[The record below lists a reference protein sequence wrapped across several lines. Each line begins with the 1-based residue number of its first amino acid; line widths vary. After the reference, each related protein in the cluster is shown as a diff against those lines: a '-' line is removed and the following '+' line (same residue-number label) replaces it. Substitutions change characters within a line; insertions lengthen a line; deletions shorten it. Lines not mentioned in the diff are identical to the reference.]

1 MFGGLHSCFAFF
13 CLFVFL
19 FLHGKNN
26 AILARQT
33 LKWHIVSLPVAF
45 PASGDPSSPLASRRL
60 CKMGKGQ
67 EKLNKERGFY
77 AFALGQFVCLF
88 VVC

>member
-1 MFGGLHSCFAFF
+1 MQ
-13 CLFVFL
+13 FL
-19 FLHGKNN
+19 
-26 AILARQT
+26 QM

-77 AFALGQFVCLF
+77 AFAFGQFVCLLF
-88 VVC
+88 VFQYKSSDRKDRFGMVSVCCFNLFCW

>member
-1 MFGGLHSCFAFF
+1 MFGGFILVLPF
-13 CLFVFL
+13 CLFVCFS

-77 AFALGQFVCLF
+77 AFAFGQFVCVF